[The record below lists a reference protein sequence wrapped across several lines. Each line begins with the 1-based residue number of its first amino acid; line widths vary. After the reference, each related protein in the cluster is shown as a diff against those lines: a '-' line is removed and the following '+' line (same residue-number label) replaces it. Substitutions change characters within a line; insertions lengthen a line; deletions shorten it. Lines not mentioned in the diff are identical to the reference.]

1 VPILKVP
8 PELWVFNTEGTPQ
21 LSVAV
26 GAVQVTIATVS
37 VVFWAIFTGQLAKT
51 GFTVSLAQG
60 FMTVTVKAQVA
71 ALLLESFAV

>member
-1 VPILKVP
+1 VPILNFV

-26 GAVQVTIATVS
+26 GGVQVTIAVVS
-37 VVFWAIFTGQLAKT
+37 VVFWAIFTGQLAKM

-60 FMTVTVKAQVA
+60 FVTVTVKAQVA